1 MWRKGSPLS
10 VLVGMQIGEATV
22 ENSIELPQKIKM
34 GTAYDPAVLLLI
46 LKKAETLVGKNISTP
61 VFIATLFR

>member
-1 MWRKGSPLS
+1 
-10 VLVGMQIGEATV
+10 MQIGEATV